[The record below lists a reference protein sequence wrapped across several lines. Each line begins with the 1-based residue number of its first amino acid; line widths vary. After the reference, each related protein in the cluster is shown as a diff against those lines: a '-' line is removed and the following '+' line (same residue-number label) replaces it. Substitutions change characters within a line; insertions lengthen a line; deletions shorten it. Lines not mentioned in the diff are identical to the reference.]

1 MYTWIDCVRIY
12 QLTTKTG
19 LNPFHLAAQKNM
31 LMPLLYFRERIEI
44 NSRDQLNS
52 SALHWAAYTN
62 SEEVVAFMLAQPSLS
77 CLDQRDNEG
86 NTALMISVLYGNTR
100 VVRRLLI
107 KGADR
112 YLANNEN
119 KTPMTVA
126 K

>member
-1 MYTWIDCVRIY
+1 MV
-12 QLTTKTG
+12 
-19 LNPFHLAAQKNM
+19 
-31 LMPLLYFRERIEI
+31 MPLLYFRERIEI
-44 NSRDQLNS
+44 NSRDQLNR